1 MFTPL
6 ESVACV
12 PRVGMSPW
20 LNLQFAPLVQ
30 LPLWKSPHMPSPL
43 FPPLFRWPIKFSQ
56 AAYRSGSF
64 SLSGIGICSFD
75 ASPPV
80 PSIVTPTF
88 WFEVGAVQVVSP
100 VCVLW

>member
-6 ESVACV
+6 LSVACV
-12 PRVGMSPW
+12 PLVGMSPW

-30 LPLWKSPHMPSPL
+30 LPLWKSPHIPSPL

-64 SLSGIGICSFD
+64 SLSGMGICSFD